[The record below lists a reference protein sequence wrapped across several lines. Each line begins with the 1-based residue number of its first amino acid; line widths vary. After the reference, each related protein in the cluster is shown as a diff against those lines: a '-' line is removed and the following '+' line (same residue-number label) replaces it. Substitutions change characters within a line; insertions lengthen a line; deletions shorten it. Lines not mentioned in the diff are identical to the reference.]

1 MHKMCFV
8 HISTFSAVK
17 MNKLQL
23 HASVNGEESQKQH
36 EMREI
41 IEGYI
46 DGHTI
51 YYKS

>member
-1 MHKMCFV
+1 
-8 HISTFSAVK
+8 

-23 HASVNGEESQKQH
+23 HAPVNVEESQKQH
-36 EMREI
+36 KMREI

-51 YYKS
+51 YSKS